1 MITPRATFIKELV
14 DPEHQ
19 LFHHR
24 INSCSYNLDRHHLS
38 RVLIDNMIHHNGIG
52 ISANQIGIWERAF
65 AMVRDLENNEVM
77 VCFNPRIVKS
87 YSEEVEM
94 EEGCLSYPELFLKIK
109 RPDKIVVKYEDE
121 DKKTHKLKL
130 QGLASRVFQH
140 EYDHMEGIDFTQRT

>member
-14 DPEHQ
+14 EPEHQ

-77 VCFNPRIVKS
+77 VCFNPRIIKS

-121 DKKTHKLKL
+121 DKKTHKMKL
-130 QGLASRVFQH
+130 EGLASRVFQH

>member
-14 DPEHQ
+14 EPEHQ

-24 INSCSYNLDRHHLS
+24 IQSCSYNLNRQELS
-38 RVLIDNMIHHNGIG
+38 KILIDNMIHHEGIG

-77 VCFNPRIVKS
+77 VCFNPRIIKS

-121 DKKTHKLKL
+121 DKKIHKIKL